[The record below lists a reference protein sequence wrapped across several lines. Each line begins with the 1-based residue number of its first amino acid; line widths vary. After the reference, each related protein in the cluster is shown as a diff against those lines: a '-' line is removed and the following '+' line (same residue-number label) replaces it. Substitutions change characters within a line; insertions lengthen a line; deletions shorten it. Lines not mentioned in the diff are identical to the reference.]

1 MATDGATGLL
11 ILPDYGIISA
21 MVLVDGQRRI
31 IVETDQS
38 VGCPT
43 CCVVVSGEPLSS
55 SDLSTAVTAGNGTVH
70 GCLASNPPPTSRAV
84 PGPRAGS
91 GPCR

>member
-21 MVLVDGQRRI
+21 IVLVDGQRRI

-43 CCVVVSGEPLSS
+43 
-55 SDLSTAVTAGNGTVH
+55 
-70 GCLASNPPPTSRAV
+70 
-84 PGPRAGS
+84 
-91 GPCR
+91 